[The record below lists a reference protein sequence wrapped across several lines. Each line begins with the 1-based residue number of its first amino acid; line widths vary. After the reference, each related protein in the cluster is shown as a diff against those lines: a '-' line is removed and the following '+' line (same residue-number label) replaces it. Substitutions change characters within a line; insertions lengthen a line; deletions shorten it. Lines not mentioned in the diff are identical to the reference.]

1 MGRNSLFPLYL
12 SRFQQFYLK
21 YRTIPVMQEC
31 ADTLGLAS
39 KASVFS
45 FYQQMVDEGYL
56 FKKEGRYYPWA
67 RLTTIPL
74 FATVQAGNP
83 TDASDEKIDDIDLDT
98 YLIDDPRETIFVTV
112 KGESMI
118 EAGIFEGDV
127 LIVDKQKKPREW
139 DIVVAV
145 VDGEFTVKYLRQDDE
160 KKRVLDPA
168 NKSFLRIIPQQSLEL
183 CGTVTGSFRRY

>member
-31 ADTLGLAS
+31 AEILWLAS
-39 KASVFS
+39 KASVFA
-45 FYQQMVDEGYL
+45 FYQQMIDEWYL
-56 FKKEGRYYPWA
+56 SKKEWRYYPWV

-74 FATVQAGNP
+74 FASVQAGNP
-83 TDASDEKIDDIDLDT
+83 TDASDEKIDDIDLDA

-118 EAGIFEGDV
+118 EAGIHEWDV
-127 LIVDKQKKPREW
+127 LVVDKQKKPREW

-145 VDGEFTVKYLRQDDE
+145 VDGEFTVKYLRHDAM

-168 NKSFLRIIPQQSLEL
+168 NKNFSRIIPEHSLEL
-183 CGTVTGSFRRY
+183 CGVVTWSFRKY